1 MTKLLARARP
11 VMVLLMLAAPS
22 GCDLKD
28 TLLEPQQPGIIG
40 PDAVGSPTAADALR
54 KGALDRLRRATEG
67 DNNGGL
73 WTMSGLL
80 ADEWKSGDTFVQRV
94 ETDGRT
100 IQSNNAE
107 LVEEYQEQHRA
118 RQSAR
123 DAIFALQ
130 QYLPTP
136 LRYQAEMWWVMGY
149 AELNLADNWCNGV
162 PYSYLE
168 DGVPRYEAP
177 KTSAEGLTLAL
188 SHLDSALAL
197 ATETDSAAVTVQRAI
212 QLTRARVLLA
222 QGQFGAAATAA
233 AAVPTSFRYLQSHSL
248 TTFDVA
254 NWSLNNSQ
262 KRWVVGDSFDV
273 TGQIQNAIPFAS
285 AGDPRVPTVGQSQ
298 SSSAG
303 RAFDNSTPFVHTNIW
318 GRTDNVPILSG
329 LDARLIEAEAALR
342 ANDIPGMMAILDA
355 LRASPQ
361 YLSSSYNSPVMGA
374 LATPADQAA
383 AATLFFR
390 EKAFWQFGR
399 GYRLSDLRRQLRLY
413 NGAPYNRTAAN
424 TYPGGT
430 FFKTNQPY
438 GSDIVFPVTT
448 DETPNPLWSG
458 DCIDRNP

>member
-1 MTKLLARARP
+1 MTKLLASARP
-11 VMVLLMLAAPS
+11 VIVLALIAFG
-22 GCDLKD
+22 GCDLRD

-54 KGALDRLRRATEG
+54 KGAIDRLRRATEG

-100 IQSNNAE
+100 MQNNNAE
-107 LVEEYQEQHRA
+107 LIEEYQEQHRA

-123 DAIFALQ
+123 DAIAALLE
-130 QYLPTP
+130 YLPTP

-162 PYSYLE
+162 PYSRLE
-168 DGVPRYEAP
+168 DGVPIYDAP
-177 KTSAEGLTLAL
+177 KTSAEGLVLAL

-197 ATETDSAAVTVQRAI
+197 ATETDTAAVTVRRAV

-222 QGQFGAAATAA
+222 QGQFNEAATAA
-233 AAVPTSFRYLQSHSL
+233 ATVPTAFRYLQSHSL

-262 KRWVVGDSFDV
+262 RRWVVGDSFDV
-273 TGQIQNAIPFAS
+273 TGLIQNAIPFAS
-285 AGDPRVPTVGQSQ
+285 AGDPRVPAVGQSV

-303 RAFDNSTPFVHTNIW
+303 RAFDNTTPFVQTTIW
-318 GRTDNVPILSG
+318 TRTDNVPILSG
-329 LDARLIEAEAALR
+329 IDARLIEAEAALR
-342 ANDIPGMMAILDA
+342 ANDIAGMMTILNT
-355 LRASPQ
+355 LRGSAQ
-361 YLSSSYNSPVMGA
+361 YLSSSYNSPVMAA
-374 LATPADQAA
+374 LATPADQAS

-413 NGAPYNRTAAN
+413 SGAPYNRTEAN
-424 TYPGGT
+424 TYPRGT
-430 FFKTNQPY
+430 FFKTAQPY
-438 GSDIVFPVTT
+438 GADIVFPITT
-448 DETPNPLWSG
+448 DETPNPLWGG